1 MTEPLTLIKLIILYM
16 LNQVEFPLKKSQMFD
31 FILDKEYT
39 NYFTLMQAYNELV
52 ESNLIEITSTHSTT
66 FMAITNEG
74 LGTLKYFSS
83 KMSEGIKKDIEQY
96 FLDNKVEIHNEV
108 SVVSNYYRTPNGD
121 YVADLIAK
129 EKNEDI
135 MEVKIYMPTEEAAET
150 ICNNFK
156 DKSSDVYAYILEN
169 LLV

>member
-66 FMAITNEG
+66 FMAITSEG

-96 FLDNKVEIHNEV
+96 FLENKVEIHNEV